1 MPYSAHAGAEVIIAN
16 NPSVPM
22 SSDTASTTSANTT
35 ASTQAGTIETRYF
48 SPAYSLLLN
57 GNVNSV
63 RRIGAF
69 KSLRTMLPHTVE
81 NSIGM
86 SITPVT
92 YMSEKV

>member
-1 MPYSAHAGAEVIIAN
+1 MDDGASHLQHDREHTGRDNRDEILL
-16 NPSVPM
+16 
-22 SSDTASTTSANTT
+22 
-35 ASTQAGTIETRYF
+35 
-48 SPAYSLLLN
+48 PAYSLLLN

-63 RRIGAF
+63 RRIGAL